1 MTSKVA
7 AGNFLFIKNKGKW
20 VELEMHADDDDH
32 SGGFELSCEIII
44 HHYFLV
50 FKHIKRRYCENY
62 TILCFLQSYRRVKT
76 HENTLNYPNKFTP
89 LRHNSA
95 KK

>member
-1 MTSKVA
+1 MTPKVA

-20 VELEMHADDDDH
+20 VEFEMHADDHHH

-50 FKHIKRRYCENY
+50 FKHK
-62 TILCFLQSYRRVKT
+62 
-76 HENTLNYPNKFTP
+76 TP
-89 LRHNSA
+89 LL
-95 KK
+95 